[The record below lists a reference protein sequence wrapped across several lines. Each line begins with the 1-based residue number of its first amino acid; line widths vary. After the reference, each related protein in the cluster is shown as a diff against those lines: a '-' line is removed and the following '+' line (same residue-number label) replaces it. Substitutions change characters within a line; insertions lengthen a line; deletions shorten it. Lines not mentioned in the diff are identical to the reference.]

1 MKKKPKY
8 EKGTKF
14 IVKTICTVTQRIATP
29 WCPLTRTQ
37 LFLGGKEPKGRCKI
51 HRKLK
56 KGETK

>member
-14 IVKTICTVTQRIATP
+14 IVRTICIATQKLANP
-29 WCPLTRTQ
+29 HCPITRTQ
-37 LFLGGKEPKGRCKI
+37 LFLEGKEPKGRCKI

-56 KGETK
+56 EK